1 MLKKTERDED
11 DFVDIRPRD
20 ADRAANADCG
30 VYVISDVSQSGESHL
45 HETAQVQVKGQGPV
59 LGEKLPVPSSDETN
73 ECTPDK
79 NTSEDTQYDTLVQ
92 QRPDEREE
100 YMRLHVMSAAARPQV
115 EGQPRN
121 VDSAA
126 DVAQSRGS
134 GSLHTSQVHVKG
146 QENIIRAGIP
156 GPSRDESNKCSPYEN
171 EDAQYETLAQQTR
184 DEGHE
189 YMTLPVRS
197 AAPRPSRPQVAV
209 KTKSLPPL

>member
-1 MLKKTERDED
+1 M
-11 DFVDIRPRD
+11 
-20 ADRAANADCG
+20 
-30 VYVISDVSQSGESHL
+30 S
-45 HETAQVQVKGQGPV
+45 VQVIIGLSV
-59 LGEKLPVPSSDETN
+59 YFSLT
-73 ECTPDK
+73 
-79 NTSEDTQYDTLVQ
+79 
-92 QRPDEREE
+92 
-100 YMRLHVMSAAARPQV
+100 AAAIIIVIIILKIIKDKTYDGLKQNKKDQHDYV
-115 EGQPRN
+115 DLQPRN

>member
-1 MLKKTERDED
+1 MTTICVPVITALCVFVALMTVFILVFILLVKIIKDKTCDMLKKTERDED

-115 EGQPRN
+115 EGQ
-121 VDSAA
+121 VTHHF
-126 DVAQSRGS
+126 V
-134 GSLHTSQVHVKG
+134 
-146 QENIIRAGIP
+146 
-156 GPSRDESNKCSPYEN
+156 
-171 EDAQYETLAQQTR
+171 
-184 DEGHE
+184 
-189 YMTLPVRS
+189 LP
-197 AAPRPSRPQVAV
+197 
-209 KTKSLPPL
+209 